1 MPMIP
6 RPGRITRILPIA
18 ALLAVIGCSSGD
30 SRDERLAEVT
40 RRALEEQTKQNKY
53 IADQAKSVAEQSRDV
68 TETAK
73 ELVTKDAEA
82 RREMIEATQKLNSG
96 LHNERRNIDRQQE
109 KLDDERKQIAAN
121 RHRDPII
128 ATALESFGL
137 MLACLLPLLVCIFV
151 LRQMQDETGDEKAL
165 AELLALEITSDQPT
179 LLPVSP
185 LGSPR
190 LEDQEPEEFWP
201 DPAGDDDP
209 NEMEEPPF

>member
-1 MPMIP
+1 
-6 RPGRITRILPIA
+6 
-18 ALLAVIGCSSGD
+18 
-30 SRDERLAEVT
+30 
-40 RRALEEQTKQNKY
+40 
-53 IADQAKSVAEQSRDV
+53 V

-82 RREMIEATQKLNSG
+82 RREMIEATQKLNSE

-128 ATALESFGL
+128 ATAIESFGL

-151 LRQMQDETGDEKAL
+151 LRQMQDETGDERVL